1 MEINNYKIDP
11 LDKEYLDE
19 CVNRF
24 RLDLLHEAYMLSK
37 KRGEEG
43 ISQNSIDEALA
54 NILKS
59 DNVSSKRLYFKGR
72 RLVYLGVLTGLLY
85 TVCGSVIFFMQNTN
99 FRPDKD
105 LGQFVMVMGLAVSA
119 CFAIFGIFV
128 NKSRHLFATENSNK

>member
-19 CVNRF
+19 CVNSF

-37 KRGEEG
+37 KRDEEG
-43 ISQNSIDEALA
+43 ISQKSIDEALA
-54 NILKS
+54 NILRNN
-59 DNVSSKRLYFKGR
+59 NVSSKRLYFKGR

-85 TVCGSVIFFMQNTN
+85 TVCGSVIFFVQNTN

-105 LGQFVMVMGLAVSA
+105 LGQFVMIWDWQYLHVL
-119 CFAIFGIFV
+119 
-128 NKSRHLFATENSNK
+128 LFLESSLIKVGTCLLQRILIS